1 MTMILADSYSD
12 SDRSSI
18 SSAYSNLD
26 DVAAAIESHDES
38 VASVEDLL
46 SYYIENTGGLPAFM
60 TGTMLD
66 PSDPDLDALWSD
78 SEFVDT
84 IQDWRSSNTG
94 QEDMTTLVSQLEA
107 FLQAGSDDGYS
118 ACDFSVTDDATDL
131 INEWYEAHPDDG
143 VEDGVDNDASGILM
157 TEMMSIAMMMGN
169 PGLAILFYI
178 MGSETEIDTSTLSQN
193 EDGSWNYTDEYGGI
207 HTLGADNITDNG
219 NGTYTIETENGPVT
233 VNAGEVVNFSTT
245 GLGEVVMDF
254 QSAALDT
261 FNDLQEEIDSLTD
274 ELGSVDYEDPAST
287 AEVEALKAQID
298 RAKNIA
304 DVYSNLIEMVQDILD
319 SLVETASSLIDRQ
332 TRTLGAIASRI

>member
-12 SDRSSI
+12 SDRSTI

-26 DVAAAIESHDES
+26 DVATAIESHDES

-60 TGTMLD
+60 TGTLLD
-66 PSDPDLDALWSD
+66 PSDPELSALWGD
-78 SEFVDT
+78 SEFIDT
-84 IQDWRSSNTG
+84 IQDWRQSNSG
-94 QEDMTTLVSQLEA
+94 QDDMAALVGQLEA
-107 FLQAGSDDGYS
+107 FLESGEDAGFS
-118 ACDFSVTDDATDL
+118 ACDFTVTDDATDL
-131 INEWYEAHPDDG
+131 INEWYEAHEGEETDDG
-143 VEDGVDNDASGILM
+143 TDADASGILM

-169 PGLAILFYI
+169 PGLAILFYV

-193 EDGSWNYTDEYGGI
+193 DDGSWNYTDEYGGV
-207 HTLGADNITDNG
+207 HTMDAEDITDNG
-219 NGTYTIETENGPVT
+219 DGTYTINTENGPVT
-233 VNAGEVVNFSTT
+233 VDAGEVVNFTTT

-261 FNDLQEEIDSLTD
+261 FNDLQEEIDTLTED
-274 ELGSVDYEDPAST
+274 LGSIDYEDPAST
-287 AEVEALKAQID
+287 AEVEEIKAQID
-298 RAKNIA
+298 RAKNIS